1 MQIKV
6 SIQQEEIIALNK
18 NLPIKN
24 SFKIYKPKV
33 IRTEKDR
40 KKKHDDIWVTF
51 NTSLTD

>member
-6 SIQQEEIIALNK
+6 SIQQEEIIPLNE

-40 KKKHDDIWVTF
+40 KKKTMMI
-51 NTSLTD
+51 SE

>member
-33 IRTEKDR
+33 IITEKDI
-40 KKKHDDIWVTF
+40 KKKNMMI
-51 NTSLTD
+51 SE